1 MISSMTGFGNK
12 EKEVPAAGK
21 FSVEIKSAN
30 HKFLDMVLHLPE
42 GFLQWEDKIKK
53 EIESKIK
60 RGRITC
66 VINISTKDA
75 TKVFINKE
83 LLKEYLGAV
92 NKIKK
97 QYNFNISDE
106 MDINTLINL
115 PGVLSLAE
123 NKITASSIWPK
134 AKVLINQAIDD
145 LVVTRNREGRALY
158 VYLNRRVKN
167 LDKLLGKIIFRFK
180 KAVKDRV
187 AGFSTN
193 EERAAFLKDSDI
205 TEEIER
211 LSFHIRTF
219 KAKLPKAGPV
229 GKELDFIAQEMQ
241 REANTMGAKSFD
253 VAISGSVLQVK
264 SQVEKMREQV
274 QNVE

>member
-1 MISSMTGFGNK
+1 MISSMTGFGDK
-12 EKEVPAAGK
+12 EKEVPSVGK

-30 HKFLDMVLHLPE
+30 HKFLDIVLHLPD
-42 GFLQWEDKIKK
+42 GFLQWEDKIRK

-66 VINISTKDA
+66 AINISTKEA
-75 TKVFINKE
+75 TKVFINKD

-92 NKIKK
+92 NKIRHQFK
-97 QYNFNISDE
+97 FNISDG

-123 NKITASSIWPK
+123 NKITASSVWPTVK
-134 AKVLINQAIDD
+134 ALVNQAVDD
-145 LVVTRNREGRALY
+145 LAATRNREGKALY
-158 VYLNRRVKN
+158 VYLNHRVKS
-167 LDKLLGKIIFRFK
+167 LDKLLGRIKIRFK
-180 KAVKDRV
+180 KAVADRV
-187 AGFSTN
+187 AGLSTN

-219 KAKLPKAGPV
+219 RNKLVKTGPV

-253 VAISGSVLQVK
+253 VPISASALQIK
-264 SQVEKMREQV
+264 SQVEKIREQV
-274 QNVE
+274 QNIE

>member
-12 EKEVPAAGK
+12 EMEISSAGK
-21 FSVEIKSAN
+21 FSIEIKSAN
-30 HKFLDMVLHLPE
+30 HKFLDIVLHLPE

-53 EIESKIK
+53 EIETKIK

-66 VINISTKDA
+66 AVNISTKEA
-75 TKVFINKE
+75 TKVFINKG

-92 NKIKK
+92 NKIKHQFK
-97 QYNFNISDE
+97 FNISDE

-123 NKITASSIWPK
+123 NKITVSSVWPK
-134 AKVLINQAIDD
+134 VKALVNHAVED
-145 LVVTRNREGRALY
+145 LAATRNREGKALY
-158 VYLNRRVKN
+158 VYLNHRAKS
-167 LDKLLGKIIFRFK
+167 LEKLLGKIKIRFK
-180 KAVKDRV
+180 KAVADKV
-187 AGFSTN
+187 AGFNTN

-219 KAKLPKAGPV
+219 KNKLVKTGPV

-253 VAISGSVLQVK
+253 VVISASTLQIK

>member
-12 EKEVPAAGK
+12 EKEIASVGK
-21 FSVEIKSAN
+21 FSIEIKSAN
-30 HKFLDMVLHLPE
+30 HKFLDIVLHLPE

-66 VINISTKDA
+66 AVNISTKEA
-75 TKVFINKE
+75 TRVFINE
-83 LLKEYLGAV
+83 NLLKEYLGAV
-92 NKIKK
+92 NKIKRQFK
-97 QYNFNISDE
+97 TNIHDG

-123 NKITASSIWPK
+123 NKVTVSSVWPTV
-134 AKVLINQAIDD
+134 KVLVNRAVDD
-145 LVVTRNREGRALY
+145 LTATRNREGKALY
-158 VYLNRRVKN
+158 VYLNHRVKN
-167 LDKLLGKIIFRFK
+167 LEKLLGKIKTRFK
-180 KAVKDRV
+180 KAVADKV
-187 AGFSTN
+187 AGLNTN

-219 KAKLPKAGPV
+219 KNKLTKTGPV

-253 VAISGSVLQVK
+253 VAISASVLQIK

-274 QNVE
+274 QNIE

>member
-1 MISSMTGFGNK
+1 MISSMTGFGDK
-12 EKEVPAAGK
+12 EKEIPSVGK
-21 FSVEIKSAN
+21 FSIEIKSSN
-30 HKFLDMVLHLPE
+30 HKFLDIVLHLPD
-42 GFLQWEDKIKK
+42 GFLQWEDKIRK
-53 EIESKIK
+53 EIEPKIK

-66 VINISTKDA
+66 VINISTKEA
-75 TKVFINKE
+75 TKVFINKD

-92 NKIKK
+92 NKIRHQFK
-97 QYNFNISDE
+97 FNISDQ

-123 NKITASSIWPK
+123 NKITASSVWPTVK
-134 AKVLINQAIDD
+134 ALVNQAVGD
-145 LVVTRNREGRALY
+145 LAATRNREGKALY
-158 VYLNRRVKN
+158 VYLNHRVKT
-167 LDKLLGKIIFRFK
+167 LDKLLNKVKIRFK
-180 KAVKDRV
+180 KAVTDRV
-187 AGFSTN
+187 AALNTN

-219 KAKLPKAGPV
+219 KNKLIKTGPV

-253 VAISGSVLQVK
+253 IAISASVLQIK

-274 QNVE
+274 QNIE